1 MSGPNNEEAAQGK
14 MEVSVQPLST
24 GTSNA
29 ATTGAPRR
37 PIRRGPSAGGG
48 GGAAPER
55 GVTRNRSGP
64 MQSRSLPIRG
74 VNRNRSGPM
83 RGVTRNKS
91 GPRRGVSRTTSSSN
105 SKNRALP
112 LKTNSFHRSVPDRAR
127 SGELRKFRR
136 QQNAIP
142 ESQDTSVSSGQ
153 TNDSI
158 QVRKN
163 QISGIPAELR
173 QRNLQR
179 ANAADDYSVA
189 TSDLDGASIHTM
201 DSMMFHHKHV
211 EEGGF
216 EDDGTAFE
224 ESFISTA
231 TYMDDFGDD
240 DFESDMQDGEDQPK
254 IDIEMQDLK
263 IEGGKK
269 NDHMDADDDDDDD
282 DDEFEEEELK

>member
-1 MSGPNNEEAAQGK
+1 MSGPNSEDAAQPK

-29 ATTGAPRR
+29 ATDGAPRR
-37 PIRRGPSAGGG
+37 PIRRGNGPG
-48 GGAAPER
+48 PTR

-64 MQSRSLPIRG
+64 MQSRNVPIRG

-91 GPRRGVSRTTSSSN
+91 GPRRGVGRTTSSS
-105 SKNRALP
+105 KTRALP
-112 LKTNSFHRSVPDRAR
+112 LKTNSFHRSVPDRAK

-142 ESQDTSVSSGQ
+142 ESQDASVSSGQ
-153 TNDSI
+153 TKDSI
-158 QVRKN
+158 QVRRN

-173 QRNLQR
+173 HQNLQ
-179 ANAADDYSVA
+179 NNLDDYSVA
-189 TSDLDGASIHTM
+189 TSDLDGGSVHTM

-211 EEGGF
+211 DEGGF
-216 EDDGTAFE
+216 DDDGTAFE

-240 DFESDMQDGEDQPK
+240 DFASDMPEDGDQPK
-254 IDIEMQDLK
+254 MDIEMEGLK

-269 NDHMDADDDDDDD
+269 NSMDDYDE
-282 DDEFEEEELK
+282 DEFEEEELK

>member
-1 MSGPNNEEAAQGK
+1 
-14 MEVSVQPLST
+14 MEVSVQPLAS
-24 GTSNA
+24 GT
-29 ATTGAPRR
+29 TTGAPSGTPRR
-37 PIRRGPSAGGG
+37 PIRRGTGSGPG
-48 GGAAPER
+48 PTR

-64 MQSRSLPIRG
+64 MQSRSVPIRG

-91 GPRRGVSRTTSSSN
+91 GPRRGVNRTTSS

-142 ESQDTSVSSGQ
+142 ESQDSSVSSGQ
-153 TNDSI
+153 TKDSI

-173 QRNLQR
+173 QRNLQ
-179 ANAADDYSVA
+179 NADDYSVA
-189 TSDLDGASIHTM
+189 TCDLDGSSIHTM

-211 EEGGF
+211 DEGGF
-216 EDDGTAFE
+216 DDDGTAFE

-231 TYMDDFGDD
+231 TYMDDYGDD
-240 DFESDMQDGEDQPK
+240 DFASDMPEDQPK

-269 NDHMDADDDDDDD
+269 NDHMDDD

>member
-1 MSGPNNEEAAQGK
+1 MSGPNSEEAAQGGK

-29 ATTGAPRR
+29 ATSGAPRR
-37 PIRRGPSAGGG
+37 PIRRGPSGSGGG
-48 GGAAPER
+48 APER

-91 GPRRGVSRTTSSSN
+91 GPRRGVSRTTSNSN

-142 ESQDTSVSSGQ
+142 ESQDSSVASGQ

-179 ANAADDYSVA
+179 ATADDYSVA

-240 DFESDMQDGEDQPK
+240 DFESDMQDDGDQPK

-269 NDHMDADDDDDDD
+269 NDDNMDDD

>member
-1 MSGPNNEEAAQGK
+1 
-14 MEVSVQPLST
+14 MEVTVQPLASGSSNT
-24 GTSNA
+24 GTA
-29 ATTGAPRR
+29 GPPRR
-37 PIRRGPSAGGG
+37 PIRRGNGGG
-48 GGAAPER
+48 PGPTR

-64 MQSRSLPIRG
+64 MQSSRGVPIRG

-136 QQNAIP
+136 QQNATPSRPENIP
-142 ESQDTSVSSGQ
+142 EQKGADQ
-153 TNDSI
+153 
-158 QVRKN
+158 N

-173 QRNLQR
+173 QRNLPS
-179 ANAADDYSVA
+179 NMDDFSVA
-189 TSDLDGASIHTM
+189 TSDLDGASVHTM

-211 EEGGF
+211 DDGGF
-216 EDDGTAFE
+216 DDDGTAFE

-231 TYMDDFGDD
+231 TYMDDYGDD
-240 DFESDMQDGEDQPK
+240 DFASDVPENQPK
-254 IDIEMQDLK
+254 IDIEMQDLD
-263 IEGGKK
+263 IGGGKK
-269 NDHMDADDDDDDD
+269 NSNMDDDDD